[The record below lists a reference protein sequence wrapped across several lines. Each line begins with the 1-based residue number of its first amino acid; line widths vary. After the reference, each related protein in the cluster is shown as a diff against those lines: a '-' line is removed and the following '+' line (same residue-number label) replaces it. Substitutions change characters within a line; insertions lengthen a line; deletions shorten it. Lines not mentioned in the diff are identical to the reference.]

1 MRLSKRIAAVALA
14 SVMAVSMLTACGGG
28 GGGSNGGSSSSG
40 SNNGSSSSSSS
51 SSGASSGSSSGS
63 SSGASSGSSSSSS
76 TGGGTG
82 SETKPSATT
91 MKNSR
96 TGALMQKALASGQ
109 IQLVVVEDEYDETL
123 KDYPQFTMARSGK
136 NVCVQV
142 ASKDGTK
149 KYLEE
154 IKNGTDQKEYFALY
168 PDCSMYKE
176 MKKELEDKGCNTEK
190 LTMPIYEEEKYDPN
204 NSDLPIEWNDY
215 EENAKVE
222 LGTYTYKKTK
232 QTYDAEK
239 LTDKDGDQTI
249 YCYDKSNTLRLIVVV
264 DKDDKDPETGKVE
277 EHISEVKSIA
287 FTVNPAVFKVNKDAI
302 DYREINNYVTKK

>member
-14 SVMAVSMLTACGGG
+14 AVMAVSMLTACGGG
-28 GGGSNGGSSSSG
+28 GGSSNGGSSSSG

-51 SSGASSGSSSGS
+51 SSGSSSGS
-63 SSGASSGSSSSSS
+63 SSSSSSS

-91 MKNSR
+91 VKNSR

-123 KDYPQFTMARSGK
+123 QDYPQLTMAMSGK
-136 NVCVQV
+136 NVCVQA

-154 IKNGTDQKEYFALY
+154 IKNGTDQKAYFVLY

-176 MKKELEDKGCNTEK
+176 MKKELEDKGYNTEK
-190 LTMPIYEEEKYDPN
+190 LTMPIYEEEKYNPN
-204 NSDLPIEWNDY
+204 NSDLPIKWNAY

-239 LTDKDGDQTI
+239 LTDKDGDQI
-249 YCYDKSNTLRLIVVV
+249 FCYDKSNTLRLIVEV
-264 DKDDKDPETGKVE
+264 DKTEK

>member
-14 SVMAVSMLTACGGG
+14 AVMAVSMLTACGGG

-51 SSGASSGSSSGS
+51 SSGSSSGS
-63 SSGASSGSSSSSS
+63 GSSSS

-123 KDYPQFTMARSGK
+123 QDYPQFTMARSGK

-154 IKNGTDQKEYFALY
+154 IKNGTDQKEYFVLY
-168 PDCSMYKE
+168 PDCSMYKG
-176 MKKELEDKGCNTEK
+176 MKKELEDKGYNTEK

-222 LGTYTYKKTK
+222 LGTYTYKKNGAVYHSETV
-232 QTYDAEK
+232 
-239 LTDKDGDQTI
+239 TDKHGNKSI
-249 YCYDKSNTLRLIVVV
+249 YCYDNSGSLKLLVERTV
-264 DKDDKDPETGKVE
+264 DKETGKVDE
-277 EHISEVKSIA
+277 SIAIVKSI
-287 FTVNPAVFKVNKDAI
+287 TYSVNPSLFKLNPNA
-302 DYREINNYVTKK
+302 KKLDELIVPPTD

>member
-14 SVMAVSMLTACGGG
+14 AVMAVSMLTACGG

-63 SSGASSGSSSSSS
+63 SSSSSSS

-91 MKNSR
+91 LKNSR

-123 KDYPQFTMARSGK
+123 KDYPQLTMARSGK
-136 NVCVQV
+136 NICVQV

-154 IKNGTDQKEYFALY
+154 IKNGTDQKAYFVLY
-168 PDCSMYKE
+168 PDCSMYKG

-239 LTDKDGDQTI
+239 LTDKDGDQI
-249 YCYDKSNTLRLIVVV
+249 FCYDKSNTLRLIVEV
-264 DKDDKDPETGKVE
+264 DKTEK

>member
-14 SVMAVSMLTACGGG
+14 AVMAVSMLTACGGG

-51 SSGASSGSSSGS
+51 SGSASSGSSSGS
-63 SSGASSGSSSSSS
+63 SSSSSSS

-123 KDYPQFTMARSGK
+123 QDYPQLTMAMSGK
-136 NVCVQV
+136 NVCVQA

-154 IKNGTDQKEYFALY
+154 IKNGTDQKAYFVLY

-190 LTMPIYEEEKYDPN
+190 LTMPIYEEEKYNPN
-204 NSDLPIEWNDY
+204 NSDLPIEWNAY

-222 LGTYTYKKTK
+222 LGTYTYKKNGAVYHSETV
-232 QTYDAEK
+232 
-239 LTDKDGDQTI
+239 TDKNGHKSI
-249 YCYDKSNTLRLIVVV
+249 YCYDNSGSLKLLVERTVV
-264 DKDDKDPETGKVE
+264 KENETETVE

-287 FTVNPAVFKVNKDAI
+287 FKVNPAVFKVNKDAI